1 MWLFL
6 YWIFFF
12 MLKCK
17 IMTDFT
23 NLLLLNNFKDNDKT
37 FFSCFFK
44 NKIELSDD
52 AKKQIMVQI

>member
-1 MWLFL
+1 
-6 YWIFFF
+6 

-37 FFSCFFK
+37 FLSCFFK

>member
-37 FFSCFFK
+37 FLSCVFK

>member
-1 MWLFL
+1 
-6 YWIFFF
+6 
-12 MLKCK
+12 
-17 IMTDFT
+17 MTDFT

-37 FFSCFFK
+37 FLSCVFK